1 LPIRTHPLKIYEKSM
16 SNAPVSAD
24 FPAIEHEAFSLQHI
38 PTPIS
43 RLILRETHLLKLT
56 RGFKDTFGGQGVFA
70 EPEPILIDLSG
81 IENSGK
87 WVDFPALVSLL
98 RNYQLDPI
106 AVIGGNAKQRE
117 QAKLARLPQIE
128 SRVQDA
134 KPIKE
139 NQPAPTPLPTTPA
152 PLPTPQAPTE
162 PVTTAPPEAESVQAP
177 KEPLLSSHDLHPPLV
192 IRHPVR
198 SGVELYAKQ
207 ADLIVISM
215 VSTGARVVADGSI
228 YVHGALKGT
237 AAAGVNGLIQARI
250 FCESFEPE
258 IIAING
264 IYLDGE
270 QLANHPAWGKR
281 VLIELNAKNQIDI
294 RSFN

>member
-1 LPIRTHPLKIYEKSM
+1 
-16 SNAPVSAD
+16 
-24 FPAIEHEAFSLQHI
+24 
-38 PTPIS
+38 
-43 RLILRETHLLKLT
+43 
-56 RGFKDTFGGQGVFA
+56 
-70 EPEPILIDLSG
+70 
-81 IENSGK
+81 
-87 WVDFPALVSLL
+87 
-98 RNYQLDPI
+98 
-106 AVIGGNAKQRE
+106 
-117 QAKLARLPQIE
+117 
-128 SRVQDA
+128 
-134 KPIKE
+134 
-139 NQPAPTPLPTTPA
+139 
-152 PLPTPQAPTE
+152 
-162 PVTTAPPEAESVQAP
+162 
-177 KEPLLSSHDLHPPLV
+177 V

-198 SGVELYAKQ
+198 SGAELYAKQ

>member
-1 LPIRTHPLKIYEKSM
+1 M
-16 SNAPVSAD
+16 SNAPVSAN
-24 FPAIEHEAFSLQHI
+24 FPVIEHEAFSLQQI

-43 RLILRETHLLKLT
+43 RLVLRETHLLKLT
-56 RGFKDTFGGQGVFA
+56 RAFKDTFGGQGVFA
-70 EPEPILIDLSG
+70 QPEPIVIDLSG

-98 RNYQLDPI
+98 RNYKLDPI

-128 SRVQDA
+128 SRAQDTNPVKA
-134 KPIKE
+134 
-139 NQPAPTPLPTTPA
+139 NAHAPAAPA
-152 PLPTPQAPTE
+152 ALSTPQAPIE
-162 PVTTAPPEAESVQAP
+162 PATAAPPEMDAVQAP
-177 KEPLLSSHDLHPPLV
+177 KEPHLSSHDLHPPLV

-198 SGVELYAKQ
+198 SGAELYAKQ
-207 ADLIVISM
+207 ADLIITSM

-237 AAAGVNGLIQARI
+237 AAAGVNGLIQSRI

-281 VLIELNAKNQIDI
+281 VLIELDAKNQIDI

>member
-1 LPIRTHPLKIYEKSM
+1 M
-16 SNAPVSAD
+16 SNAPVSAN
-24 FPAIEHEAFSLQHI
+24 FPVIEHEAFSLQQI
-38 PTPIS
+38 PTPLS

-56 RGFKDTFGGQGVFA
+56 RAFKDTFGGQGVFA
-70 EPEPILIDLSG
+70 QPEPIVIDLSG

-98 RNYQLDPI
+98 RNYKLDPI

-128 SRVQDA
+128 SRAQDA
-134 KPIKE
+134 SSIKA
-139 NQPAPTPLPTTPA
+139 NAPAPAAPA
-152 PLPTPQAPTE
+152 ALPTPQAPIE
-162 PVTTAPPEAESVQAP
+162 PATIAPPEMDAVQAP
-177 KEPLLSSHDLHPPLV
+177 KEPRLSSHDLHPPLV

-198 SGVELYAKQ
+198 SGAELYAKQ
-207 ADLIVISM
+207 ADLIITSM

-237 AAAGVNGLIQARI
+237 AAAGVNGLIQSRI

-281 VLIELNAKNQIDI
+281 VLIELDAKNQIDI

>member
-1 LPIRTHPLKIYEKSM
+1 M
-16 SNAPVSAD
+16 SKAPVSAP
-24 FPAIEHEAFSLQHI
+24 FPAIEHDTFSLQHN
-38 PTPIS
+38 PMPIS

-56 RGFKDTFGGQGVFA
+56 RAFKDTFGGLGIFA
-70 EPEPILIDLSG
+70 QPEPILIDLSG

-106 AVIGGNAKQRE
+106 AVVGGNSKQRE
-117 QAKLARLPQIE
+117 QAALARLPQIE
-128 SRVQDA
+128 SRIESQPESPK
-134 KPIKE
+134 KP
-139 NQPAPTPLPTTPA
+139 PPLVLEP
-152 PLPTPQAPTE
+152 PTE
-162 PVTTAPPEAESVQAP
+162 APVRAEPEIKAALNPATTST
-177 KEPLLSSHDLHPPLV
+177 HDLHLPMV
-192 IRHPVR
+192 IRQPVR
-198 SGVELYAKQ
+198 SGAELYAKH
-207 ADLIVISM
+207 ADLIIISM
-215 VSTGARVVADGSI
+215 VSAGARIVADGSI

-281 VLIELNAKNQIDI
+281 VLIELNDRGQLDI
-294 RSFN
+294 RIFG

>member
-1 LPIRTHPLKIYEKSM
+1 M
-16 SNAPVSAD
+16 SNAPVSAN
-24 FPAIEHEAFSLQHI
+24 FPAIEHEAFSLQHV
-38 PTPIS
+38 PTPVS
-43 RLILRETHLLKLT
+43 RLVLRETHLLKLT
-56 RGFKDTFGGQGVFA
+56 RAFKDTFGGQGVFA

-87 WVDFPALVSLL
+87 WVDFPALLSLL
-98 RNYQLDPI
+98 RNYKLDPI
-106 AVIGGNAKQRE
+106 AVMGGNPKQRE

-128 SRVQDA
+128 PRLPVGSLNSTRSQEA
-134 KPIKE
+134 
-139 NQPAPTPLPTTPA
+139 QPTPLPTP
-152 PLPTPQAPTE
+152 P
-162 PVTTAPPEAESVQAP
+162 APPEPIAPAPAANPEVKAAPAP
-177 KEPLLSSHDLHPPLV
+177 KEPKLSAHDLHPPLV

-198 SGVELYAKQ
+198 SGAEFYAKQ
-207 ADLIVISM
+207 ADLIIISM

-281 VLIELNAKNQIDI
+281 VLIELDAKNQIDI

>member
-1 LPIRTHPLKIYEKSM
+1 M
-16 SNAPVSAD
+16 SNAPILAD
-24 FPAIEHEAFSLQHI
+24 FPAIDHEAFSLQQI
-38 PTPIS
+38 PTPLS
-43 RLILRETHLLKLT
+43 RLVLRETHLLKLT
-56 RGFKDTFGGQGVFA
+56 RAFKDTFGGQGVFA
-70 EPEPILIDLSG
+70 QPEPILIDLSG
-81 IENSGK
+81 IEDSGK
-87 WVDFPALVSLL
+87 WVDFAALVSLL
-98 RNYQLDPI
+98 RNYKLDPI

-128 SRVQDA
+128 SRA
-134 KPIKE
+134 LNPSAIETMPPASATPTAPATPETPPIK
-139 NQPAPTPLPTTPA
+139 PA
-152 PLPTPQAPTE
+152 
-162 PVTTAPPEAESVQAP
+162 TAANPETLAVQAP
-177 KEPLLSSHDLHPPLV
+177 KEPKLSSHDLHPPLV

-198 SGVELYAKQ
+198 SGAEFYAKQ
-207 ADLIVISM
+207 ADLIIISM

-237 AAAGVNGLIQARI
+237 AAAGVNGLIQSRI

>member
-1 LPIRTHPLKIYEKSM
+1 M
-16 SNAPVSAD
+16 SNAPISAD
-24 FPAIEHEAFSLQHI
+24 FPTIEHEAFSLQHI
-38 PTPIS
+38 STPIS

-56 RGFKDTFGGQGVFA
+56 RAFKDTFGGQGVFA
-70 EPEPILIDLSG
+70 HPEPILIDLSG

-98 RNYQLDPI
+98 RNYALDPI

-128 SRVQDA
+128 SRALDA
-134 KPIKE
+134 HHIKE
-139 NQPAPTPLPTTPA
+139 NQPAAATPA
-152 PLPTPQAPTE
+152 PLPTPPAPIKLATAATPETE
-162 PVTTAPPEAESVQAP
+162 AAQAP

-198 SGVELYAKQ
+198 SGAEFYAKQ
-207 ADLIVISM
+207 ADLIIISM

-237 AAAGVNGLIQARI
+237 AAAGVNGLIQSRI

-281 VLIELNAKNQIDI
+281 VLIELNAKNQLDI

>member
-1 LPIRTHPLKIYEKSM
+1 M
-16 SNAPVSAD
+16 SNAPVSAN
-24 FPAIEHEAFSLQHI
+24 FPVIEHEAFSLQQI
-38 PTPIS
+38 PTPLS

-56 RGFKDTFGGQGVFA
+56 RAFKDTFGGQGVFA
-70 EPEPILIDLSG
+70 QPEPIVIDLSG

-98 RNYQLDPI
+98 RNYKLDPI

-128 SRVQDA
+128 SRAQDA
-134 KPIKE
+134 SSIKA
-139 NQPAPTPLPTTPA
+139 NAPAPAATA
-152 PLPTPQAPTE
+152 ALPTPQAPIE
-162 PVTTAPPEAESVQAP
+162 PATAAPPEMDAVQAP
-177 KEPLLSSHDLHPPLV
+177 KEPRLSSHDLHPPLV

-198 SGVELYAKQ
+198 SGAELYAKQ
-207 ADLIVISM
+207 ADLIITSM

-237 AAAGVNGLIQARI
+237 AAAGVNGLIQSRI

-281 VLIELNAKNQIDI
+281 VLIELDAKNQIDI